1 MPKVS
6 RRKIAAVFADE
17 LLAGRDITD
26 QVAAYLVENRRVRE
40 ADTIIRDVEA
50 ALADRGIMVA
60 DVTSAYELS
69 EDSRRAIE
77 RFLQAETAASDVYLR
92 TSIDTHIMGGVRIE
106 TPDERLDDTLRTRIN
121 QLKTSKI

>member
-1 MPKVS
+1 MSKAS

-17 LLAGRDITD
+17 LLAGRDIID

-40 ADTIIRDVEA
+40 AEMIIRDVEA
-50 ALADRGIMVA
+50 ALADRGIMIA
-60 DVTSAYELS
+60 NVTSAYDLS

-77 RFLQAETAASDVYLR
+77 RFLQTKTSASDVHLR
-92 TSIDTHIMGGVRIE
+92 TAIDTEIIGGVRIE

-121 QLKTSKI
+121 QLKASKI